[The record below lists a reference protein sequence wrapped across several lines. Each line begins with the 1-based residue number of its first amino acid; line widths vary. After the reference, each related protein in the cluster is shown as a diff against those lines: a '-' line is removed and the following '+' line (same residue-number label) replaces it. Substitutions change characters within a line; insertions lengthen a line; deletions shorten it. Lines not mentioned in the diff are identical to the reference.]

1 MGMSWSAL
9 IKIFNKKNVS
19 CLFFYCFAYGVC
31 SRMVSDAIF
40 KYIAYILYVIEMS
53 NNLAPFYLLFE

>member
-9 IKIFNKKNVS
+9 IKIFKKKMCRVYFFNV
-19 CLFFYCFAYGVC
+19 FAYGVC

-40 KYIAYILYVIEMS
+40 KYIVYILYVIEMS